1 MFSRV
6 SISVD
11 YVISFTPLSSCDS
24 RTVIVT
30 FEHFTELWLRL
41 KMLVWLKKLA
51 VVKISS

>member
-1 MFSRV
+1 MFSLV

-11 YVISFTPLSSCDS
+11 YLISFTPLSSFDS

-30 FEHFTELWLRL
+30 FVHFAKLWLRV